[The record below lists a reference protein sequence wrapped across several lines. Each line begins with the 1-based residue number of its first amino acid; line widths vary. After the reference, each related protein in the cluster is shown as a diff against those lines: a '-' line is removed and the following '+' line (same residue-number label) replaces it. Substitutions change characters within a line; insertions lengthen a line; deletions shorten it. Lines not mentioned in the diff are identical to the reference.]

1 MTNQTEL
8 SKSTMTQTDTHD
20 ADDRSTDLE
29 RRSEIV
35 FVIDAQDC
43 NPNGNP
49 KGENRPRIDPVT
61 QQCVVT
67 DVRLKR
73 YLRDQLNA
81 DGHGVFV
88 KTMGDA
94 SSRAALALDRL
105 RDVEE
110 INEPED
116 LDEIEDIHREF
127 LNNASDVRY
136 FGATLSFNKDP
147 EDELHAAVKSQF
159 EGANYTG
166 PVQFSP
172 ARSLNAVETN
182 EEFDT
187 LTSVIATQEEKTT
200 GGYGLDDNRIKYGI
214 FPFHGL
220 VDEHGAT
227 NTRLSF
233 ADVERLDT
241 LCWRA
246 LKNQTISRSKLGQE
260 PRLYIRVEYET
271 EGYHVGD
278 LHHGVQLDTD
288 RSKPDAELRTVN
300 DAYLNVSDLTKRLKD
315 HAKHIHSVH
324 TVGSEQL
331 RITDGETV
339 LGTAADFPDHLE
351 AQTDLDVH
359 PVDVYEEF
367 NKTLPNNDGT
377 A

>member
-8 SKSTMTQTDTHD
+8 PNSTMTQSDTHD

-35 FVIDAQDC
+35 FVTDAQDC

-110 INEPED
+110 IDEPED

-127 LNNASDVRY
+127 LDHASDVRY

-227 NTRLSF
+227 NTRLSS
-233 ADVERLDT
+233 ADVVRLDT

-300 DAYLNVSDLTKRLKD
+300 DAYMDVSDLTERLKN
-315 HAKHIHSVH
+315 HAKHIHTVH

-351 AQTDLDVH
+351 AETDLDVH

>member
-1 MTNQTEL
+1 MTDQTEL
-8 SKSTMTQTDTHD
+8 PKSTMTQSETHD
-20 ADDRSTDLE
+20 TDDRSTDLE

-43 NPNGNP
+43 NPNGHP

-110 INEPED
+110 IDEPED

-127 LNNASDVRY
+127 LNHASDVRY

-182 EEFDT
+182 EEYDT
-187 LTSVIATQEEKTT
+187 LTSVIATQEKKTT

-227 NTRLSF
+227 NTRLSA

-260 PRLYIRVEYET
+260 PRLYLRVEYET

-300 DAYLNVSDLTKRLKD
+300 DAYVDVSDLTERLKD

-351 AQTDLDVH
+351 AETDLDVH

>member
-1 MTNQTEL
+1 MTDQTEL
-8 SKSTMTQTDTHD
+8 PKSTMTQSETHD
-20 ADDRSTDLE
+20 TDDRSTDLE

-110 INEPED
+110 IEEPED

-127 LNNASDVRY
+127 LNHASDVRY

-182 EEFDT
+182 EEYDT

-227 NTRLSF
+227 NTRLSA

-260 PRLYIRVEYET
+260 PRLYLRVEYET

-300 DAYLNVSDLTKRLKD
+300 DAYVDVSDLTERLKH

-351 AQTDLDVH
+351 AETDLDVH

>member
-1 MTNQTEL
+1 MDPIM
-8 SKSTMTQTDTHD
+8 SQTDNTD
-20 ADDRSTDLE
+20 ADATNDADTGSDLE

-35 FVIDAQDC
+35 FVTDAQDC

-73 YLRDQLNA
+73 YLRDQLHA
-81 DGHGVFV
+81 DKHGVFV
-88 KTMGDA
+88 KTPGEEA
-94 SSRAALALDRL
+94 ESRMELALDL
-105 RDVEE
+105 FEE
-110 INEPED
+110 IEEGDDLED
-116 LDEIEDIHREF
+116 VNDIRHKFLDR
-127 LNNASDVRY
+127 ATDVRY

-147 EDELHAAVKSQF
+147 DSELHQAIIERFPSAL
-159 EGANYTG
+159 TG

-187 LTSVIATQEEKTT
+187 LTSVIATQEGKTT

-220 VDEHGAT
+220 VDENGAADT
-227 NTRLSF
+227 DLERR
-233 ADVERLDT
+233 DVERLDT

-260 PRLYIRVEYET
+260 PRLYVRVEYET
-271 EGYHVGD
+271 DGYHIGD
-278 LHHGVQLDTD
+278 LHHGISIDAD
-288 RSKPDAELRTVN
+288 RSKPEAELRTVN
-300 DAYLNVSDLTKRLKD
+300 DVYVDVSDLIDRLRNHSD
-315 HAKHIHSVH
+315 HIHTVY
-324 TVGSEQL
+324 TVGSDRL

-339 LGTAADFPDHLE
+339 LGTAADLPAHLE
-351 AQTDLDVH
+351 TEADLDVH
-359 PVDVYEEF
+359 SVDVYEEF
-367 NKTLPNNDGT
+367 GETLPNNDG
-377 A
+377 AA

>member
-1 MTNQTEL
+1 M
-8 SKSTMTQTDTHD
+8 SQTDTPD
-20 ADDRSTDLE
+20 ADDCGTDLE

-35 FVIDAQDC
+35 FVTDAQDC

-110 INEPED
+110 IDEPED
-116 LDEIEDIHREF
+116 LDEIEDIHQEF
-127 LNNASDVRY
+127 LDRASDVRY

-147 EDELHAAVKSQF
+147 EDDLHAAVKERF

-182 EEFDT
+182 EEYDT

-214 FPFHGL
+214 FPFHGV
-220 VDEHGAT
+220 VDENGAA
-227 NTRLSF
+227 NTRLS
-233 ADVERLDT
+233 AMDVERLDT

-246 LKNQTISRSKLGQE
+246 LKNQTISRSKFGQE
-260 PRLYIRVEYET
+260 PRLYVRVEYDT
-271 EGYHVGD
+271 DGYHVGD
-278 LHHGVQLDTD
+278 LHHGVSLDTD
-288 RSKPDAELRTVN
+288 RSKPDEELRTVN
-300 DAYLNVSDLTKRLKD
+300 DVYLDVSDLTERLRN
-315 HAKHIHSVH
+315 HSEHIHAVH
-324 TVGSEQL
+324 VVGNERL

-339 LGTAADFPDHLE
+339 LGTAADFPAHLE
-351 AQTDLDVH
+351 ADLDVH
-359 PVDVYEEF
+359 SVNVYEEF
-367 NKTLPNNDGT
+367 GETLPNNDGT